1 MKQLG
6 PGKLSSGGTK
16 MLSALGG
23 ASASTTPKSAKG
35 KGKKGE
41 PSWRKDK
48 EKQKEKEKKKA
59 EKKEEKKRQKKA
71 GESGGQEASESNQEM
86 ASANSFGA
94 AGTQF
99 AVTPSCSE
107 HRSGTRLGVSTESED
122 NGEDE
127 FAELDAHYRPYF
139 SVLFPIVQIFIFH
152 ISNSNE
158 NIENGPMA
166 FPTCG
171 DDPKYCTALVNN
183 LSQNWWR
190 DNSCEQDL
198 TQGVRGFDP
207 VTRRAILVHGGCP
220 NWTDQRGQWYRV
232 WGYSICHVSFTHVWF
247 NAFFELMLGPSLE
260 MQHGHERFIPLV
272 FLAVMGGALAVGVC
286 DPAGRTVGS
295 SGYVWGLVPM
305 HMSGLILNWNELG
318 FTKVFG
324 IRENWFR
331 FWGIVVI
338 SLAMAYSMADDME
351 KGTGVSHAAHAGG
364 AIYGFF
370 FSLNFVKNV
379 HKETW
384 ETVMQ
389 YISLLIAAFYT
400 VFCIY
405 WISSHNDG
413 PNAMPMGLAKGETC
427 ACCRSEA
434 VCPFAGY
441 ASAAH
446 VSLADGWSGKLK

>member
-86 ASANSFGA
+86 ASASA
-94 AGTQF
+94 SKPTA
-99 AVTPSCSE
+99 SE
-107 HRSGTRLGVSTESED
+107 AQASDTSSSLTSSDGSSSEGGESVSESITITVMEEIEKKSVASDGMSEVSTESED

-405 WISSHNDG
+405 W
-413 PNAMPMGLAKGETC
+413 
-427 ACCRSEA
+427 
-434 VCPFAGY
+434 
-441 ASAAH
+441 
-446 VSLADGWSGKLK
+446 